1 VVKPALGLHSEHEG
15 DVGVAPSTTAEGG
28 AHLGR
33 SSMREVV
40 GGGGVVV
47 LHGDERLTANGNNA
61 TKILQ
66 LEEMEEHLM
75 HDMN

>member
-1 VVKPALGLHSEHEG
+1 
-15 DVGVAPSTTAEGG
+15 
-28 AHLGR
+28 
-33 SSMREVV
+33 MREVV

-66 LEEMEEHLM
+66 LEEREEHLM